1 MPDPILNE
9 KQLEEDI
16 ETYLTEHGG
25 YDHGDPKQFDRNLAL
40 DTKTLLTFIQ
50 TTQPKTW
57 EKYTTIYGDK
67 SETQFIRRV
76 TEEITRNGLL
86 KTLRTEIADR
96 GLRFKLIYWKPET
109 TINNE
114 TSILYDQNIL
124 HCTRQLRYSPSSE
137 NSIDIVLLINGI
149 PIISLELKN
158 QFTGQ
163 NVTNAISQ
171 YQFDRSGRD
180 PIFAFKNRVLV
191 HFAVDLYEVWMTT
204 RLAGTRTRFLP
215 FNQGSNGPGVTG
227 GKGNPASQNGD
238 YPSSYLWKEILI
250 KDTLI
255 ELLHKYLHIAKDE
268 KTGKETLI
276 FPRYHQLDVVTKL
289 LRDVR
294 QNGSGKNYLIQH
306 SAGSG
311 KSNSIAWLA
320 HRLMGLHDNTNTKI
334 FQSVIVVTDRK
345 ILDSQLQDTIYQFD
359 HVPGVVRKIDKNSS
373 QLKEAINAGIPIII
387 TTLQKFPIIYEE
399 IDSRNR
405 NFAVIVDEA
414 HSSQTG
420 ESAKKLKKALAATE
434 NLEEYARLE
443 NAEEEQRPDE
453 EDKLNTELLTHGQHK
468 NLSFFAFT
476 ATPKHT
482 TLQIFGQKQ
491 PDQSYLPFHI
501 YSMRQAIEE
510 GFILDV
516 LKNYTTYQM
525 YYKIIKNIPD
535 DPELETTAGQRA
547 VKKYES
553 LHPHNLAQKT
563 AIIVEH
569 FRNQTRHQIGGKAKA
584 MLVTSSRLHA
594 VRYLFEFRRY
604 IKDQKYDDIDVL
616 VAFSGEIPLDG
627 DTWTEEKINKTKDG
641 ETIKEKQLQKE
652 FHDNFNFLIV
662 AEKYQTGFDEPYL
675 HTMFVDK
682 KLSGIKAVQTLSRL
696 NRTME
701 GKEETFVLDFVNT
714 ADEIQK
720 SFQTYYETT
729 RLEEET
735 DPNVLYDLKSDLD
748 AYQIIQYQEV
758 EAFAAKYFSAQNR
771 PEKELLGKLSALLKP
786 ALDRYAAKPEEE
798 RDLFKSILVRYIRIY
813 GFITQIYRMYDKD
826 LEKFYLFVKYLS
838 KVLPKGKQIIV
849 EIDDKILMEY
859 YRLEK
864 TYSGSLVLEPGMEG
878 TLKPVTGFTGKQE
891 ELKDTL
897 TEIIRKINEKYGTEF
912 TNQDAVASQLR
923 DTMIDDPHLEFF
935 AQNNS
940 EDMFATKFDKD
951 FDEKLVNLYLLNDQF
966 MGLLMHDEEAK
977 KLLRDELRHEIYR
990 YFRKTEKA
998 GALLG

>member
-1 MPDPILNE
+1 MPDPILTE

-25 YDHGDPKQFDRNLAL
+25 YEHGDPKRFDRNLAL
-40 DTKTLLTFIQ
+40 DKQTLLTFIQ

-57 EKYTTIYGDK
+57 EKYTTIYGEK

-76 TEEITRNGLL
+76 TEEINRQGLL
-86 KTLRTEIADR
+86 KMLRSEIADR
-96 GLRFKLIYWKPET
+96 GLRFKLVYWKPET
-109 TINNE
+109 SINKE
-114 TSILYDQNIL
+114 TSALYQQNIL
-124 HCTRQLRYSPSSE
+124 HCTRQLHYSPSSE
-137 NSIDIVLLINGI
+137 NSVDIVLFINGI
-149 PIISLELKN
+149 PVISLELKN

-171 YQFDRSGRD
+171 YKFDRSGRE
-180 PIFAFKNRVLV
+180 PIFEFKNRILV

-227 GKGNPASQNGD
+227 GKGNPASPDGS
-238 YPSSYLWKEILI
+238 YPSSYLWKEILQ
-250 KDTLI
+250 KDTLL
-255 ELLHKYLHIAKDE
+255 ELLHKYLHIKKDD
-268 KTGKETLI
+268 KTGRETLI
-276 FPRYHQLDVVTKL
+276 FPRYHQLDVVTKI
-289 LRDVR
+289 LRNVKI
-294 QNGSGKNYLIQH
+294 NGSGKNYLIQH

-320 HRLMGLHDNTNTKI
+320 HRLMGLHDDTNTKI

-345 ILDSQLQDTIYQFD
+345 VLDSQLQDTIYQFD
-359 HVPGVVRKIDKNSS
+359 HVPGVVIKIDKNSS
-373 QLKEAINAGIPIII
+373 QLKDAINAGVPIII
-387 TTLQKFPIIYEE
+387 TTLQKFPVIYEE
-399 IDSRNR
+399 IESKNR

-420 ESAKKLKKALAATE
+420 ESAKKLKKALAETE
-434 NLEEYARLE
+434 NILEEYARVE
-443 NAEEEQRPDE
+443 NAEEDQRPDE
-453 EDKLNTELLTHGQHK
+453 EDKLNEELRTHGQHK

-482 TLQIFGQKQ
+482 TLQVFGEKQ
-491 PDQSYLPFHI
+491 PDGSYLPFHI

-516 LKNYTTYQM
+516 LKNYTTYRM
-525 YYKIIKNIPD
+525 YYKIIKSIPD
-535 DPELETTAGQRA
+535 DPELETTAGVRA

-563 AIIVEH
+563 AVIVEH
-569 FRNQTRHQIGGKAKA
+569 FRNQTKNQIGGKAKA

-616 VAFSGEIPLDG
+616 VAFSGEINDEG
-627 DTWTEEKINKTKDG
+627 ETWTEEKINKTQDG
-641 ETIKEKQLQKE
+641 ETIKEKQLPKE

-714 ADEIQK
+714 AEEIRD

-735 DPNVLYDLKSDLD
+735 DPNILYGLKSDLD
-748 AYQIIQYQEV
+748 AYQIYTSPEV
-758 EAFAAKYFSAQNR
+758 EAFAAKFFKASGNQ
-771 PEKELLGKLSALLKP
+771 EKELLGKLSGYLKP

-798 RDLFKSILVRYIRIY
+798 RDTFKSILARYIRTY
-813 GFITQIYRMYDKD
+813 GFITQIHRMYDKD
-826 LEKFYLFVKYLS
+826 LERFYLFAKFLN
-838 KVLPKGKQIIV
+838 KVLPKGKQIVI

-864 TYSGSLVLEPGMEG
+864 TYNGSLVLEPGVEI
-878 TLKPVTGFTGKQE
+878 TLKPTTGFTGKKE

-912 TNQDAVASQLR
+912 TNQDVVARQLR
-923 DTMIDDPHLEFF
+923 DMMIDDSHLEFF
-935 AQNNS
+935 AQHDS
-940 EDMFATKFDKD
+940 EDMFATKFNKD
-951 FDEKLVNLYLLNDQF
+951 FETKLVNLYLLNDQF
-966 MGLLMHDEEAK
+966 MGLIMHDEAAK
-977 KLLRDELRHEIYR
+977 KLLRDELRHEVYR
-990 YFRKTEKA
+990 YFRKA
-998 GALLG
+998 GEAGVM

>member
-25 YDHGDPKQFDRNLAL
+25 YKRGDPKQFDRNLAL

-57 EKYTTIYGDK
+57 EKYTTIYGEK
-67 SETQFIRRV
+67 SQTQFIRRV

-96 GLRFKLIYWKPET
+96 GLKFKLIYWKPET
-109 TINNE
+109 TINSE
-114 TSILYDQNIL
+114 TSLHYEQNIL
-124 HCTRQLRYSPSSE
+124 HCTRQLHYSPSSE
-137 NSIDIVLLINGI
+137 NSIDIVLFINGI

-180 PIFAFKNRVLV
+180 PVFAFKNRVLV

-204 RLAGTRTRFLP
+204 RLAGTRSRFLP

-345 ILDSQLQDTIYQFD
+345 VLDSQLQDTIYQFD

-387 TTLQKFPIIYEE
+387 TTLQKFPVIYEE

-434 NLEEYARLE
+434 DPEEYARLE
-443 NAEEEQRPDE
+443 NAEEEQRPDA

-482 TLQIFGQKQ
+482 TLQVFGEKQ

-641 ETIKEKQLQKE
+641 ETIKEKQLPKE

-735 DPNVLYDLKSDLD
+735 DPNVLYDLKSDLE

-798 RDLFKSILVRYIRIY
+798 RDLFKSILARYIRIY

-864 TYSGSLVLEPGMEG
+864 TYSGSLVLEPGIEG

-990 YFRKTEKA
+990 YFRKA
-998 GALLG
+998 GEAGVL

>member
-16 ETYLTEHGG
+16 QTYLTEHGG
-25 YDHGDPKQFDRNLAL
+25 YQRGDPGQFDRTLAL
-40 DTKTLLTFIQ
+40 DKQTLLTFIQ

-57 EKYTTIYGDK
+57 EKYTAIYGDK

-76 TEEITRNGLL
+76 TDEISRHGLL
-86 KTLRTEIADR
+86 KILRTEIADR

-109 TINNE
+109 AINSE
-114 TSILYDQNIL
+114 TSRLYQQNIL
-124 HCTRQLRYSPSSE
+124 HCTRQLHYSPSSE
-137 NSIDIVLLINGI
+137 NSIDIVLLVNGI
-149 PIISLELKN
+149 PVISLELKN

-171 YQFDRSGRD
+171 YKFDRSGRD
-180 PIFAFKNRVLV
+180 PIFQFKTRILV

-204 RLAGTRTRFLP
+204 CLEGTRTRFLP

-227 GKGNPASQNGD
+227 GKGNPASPDGS
-238 YPSSYLWKEILI
+238 YASSYLWKDILQ
-250 KDTLI
+250 KDTLL
-255 ELLHKYLHIAKDE
+255 ELLHKYLHIAKND

-276 FPRYHQLDVVTKL
+276 FPRYHQLDAVTKL
-289 LRDVR
+289 LEDVR

-320 HRLMGLHDNTNTKI
+320 HRLMGLHDQTDTKI
-334 FQSVIVVTDRK
+334 FHSVIVVTDRK
-345 ILDSQLQDTIYQFD
+345 VLDSQLQDTIYQFD
-359 HVPGVVRKIDKNSS
+359 HVPGVVKKIDKNSA
-373 QLKEAINAGIPIII
+373 QLKEALNAGIPIII
-387 TTLQKFPIIYEE
+387 TTLQKFPVIYDE
-399 IDSRNR
+399 IDSKNR

-420 ESAKKLKKALAATE
+420 ESAKKLKKALAAAE
-434 NLEEYARLE
+434 DLEEYAQLE
-443 NAEEEQRPDE
+443 NAEEDRREDP
-453 EDKLNTELLTHGQHK
+453 EDKLVAELSKHGHHK

-482 TLQIFGQKQ
+482 TLQVFGQKQ
-491 PDQSYLPFHI
+491 PDQSCLPFHI

-516 LKNYTTYQM
+516 LKNYTTYRM

-535 DPELETTAGQRA
+535 DPELETTAGIHA

-563 AIIVEH
+563 AIIIEH

-616 VAFSGEIPLDG
+616 VAFSGEIPLDEE
-627 DTWTEEKINKTKDG
+627 TWTEEKINKTKDG
-641 ETIKEKQLQKE
+641 QTIREKQLPKE

-662 AEKYQTGFDEPYL
+662 AEKYQTGFDEPCL
-675 HTMFVDK
+675 QTMFVDK

-701 GKEETFVLDFVNT
+701 GKEETFVLDFVN
-714 ADEIQK
+714 AAEDIQT

-748 AYQIIQYQEV
+748 AYQIYTDPEV
-758 EAFAAKYFSAQNR
+758 SAFADKYFAAADK
-771 PEKELLGKLSALLKP
+771 PEKELLGKLSALLRP
-786 ALDRYAAKPEEE
+786 AQERYAAKSEEE
-798 RDLFKSILVRYIRIY
+798 RDLFKSLLAKYIRIY
-813 GFITQIYRMYDKD
+813 SFITQICRMYDKD
-826 LEKFYLFVKYLS
+826 LEKFYRFAKYLG
-838 KVLPKGKQIIV
+838 KVLPKGKQIVV

-864 TYSGSLVLEPGMEG
+864 TYSGSLVLEPGTEV
-878 TLKPVTGFTGKQE
+878 TLKPVSGFTGKKE

-897 TEIIRKINEKYGTEF
+897 TEIIKKINEKYGTEF
-912 TNQDAVASQLR
+912 SNMDLVGNQLMGGFLKDSS
-923 DTMIDDPHLEFF
+923 LEYF

-940 EDMFATKFDKD
+940 EEMFATKFDKD
-951 FDEKLVNLYLLNDQF
+951 FETKLVNLYLENDQL
-966 MGLLMHDEEAK
+966 MGILMHDEGVK
-977 KLLRDELRHEIYR
+977 KVLRDNMRHMVYKM
-990 YFRKTEKA
+990 FRIPDKA
-998 GALLG
+998 DAL

>member
-25 YDHGDPKQFDRNLAL
+25 YEHGDPKRFDRNLAL
-40 DTKTLLTFIQ
+40 DKQTLLTFIQ

-57 EKYTTIYGDK
+57 EKYTTIYGEK

-76 TEEITRNGLL
+76 TDEISRHGLL
-86 KTLRTEIADR
+86 KILRTEIADR

-109 TINNE
+109 SINSE
-114 TSILYDQNIL
+114 TADLYQQNIL
-124 HCTRQLRYSPSSE
+124 HCTRQLHYSPSSE
-137 NSIDIVLLINGI
+137 NSVDIVLFINGI
-149 PIISLELKN
+149 PVISLELKN

-171 YQFDRSGRD
+171 YKFDRSGRE
-180 PIFAFKNRVLV
+180 PIFEFKNRILV

-204 RLAGTRTRFLP
+204 RLAGSRTRFLP

-227 GKGNPASQNGD
+227 GKGNPPSLDGS
-238 YPSSYLWKEILI
+238 YPSSYLWKDILQ
-250 KDTLI
+250 KDTLL
-255 ELLHKYLHIAKDE
+255 ELLHKYLHIAKDD
-268 KTGKETLI
+268 KTGRETLI

-289 LRDVR
+289 LKDVR

-320 HRLMGLHDNTNTKI
+320 HRLMGLHDDANAKI

-345 ILDSQLQDTIYQFD
+345 VLDSQLQDTIYQFD
-359 HVPGVVRKIDKNSS
+359 HVPGVVKKIDKNSS
-373 QLKEAINAGIPIII
+373 QLKDALNEGTPIII
-387 TTLQKFPIIYEE
+387 TTLQKFPVIYEE
-399 IDSRNR
+399 IESKNR

-420 ESAKKLKKALAATE
+420 ESAKKLKIALAATDD
-434 NLEEYARLE
+434 LEEYAEIE
-443 NAEEEQRPDE
+443 NAEEDQREDA
-453 EDKLNTELLTHGQHK
+453 EDKLNAELAKHGHHK

-535 DPELETTAGQRA
+535 DPELETTAGIHA

-563 AIIVEH
+563 AIIIEH

-616 VAFSGEIPLDG
+616 VAFSGKIDNEG
-627 DTWTEEKINKTKDG
+627 ESWTEEKINKTKNG
-641 ETIKEKQLQKE
+641 ETIKEKQLPKE

-675 HTMFVDK
+675 QTMFVDK

-701 GKEETFVLDFVNT
+701 GKDETFVLDFVNT
-714 ADEIQK
+714 AEEIQK

-735 DPNVLYDLKSDLD
+735 DPNVLYNLKSDLD
-748 AYQIIQYQEV
+748 AYQVYTYPEID
-758 EAFAAKYFSAQNR
+758 AFAAKYFASLDR

-786 ALDRYAAKPEEE
+786 AADRYAAKSEEE
-798 RDLFKSILVRYIRIY
+798 RDLFKSTLAKYIRIY
-813 GFITQIYRMYDKD
+813 SFITQIYRMYDKD
-826 LEKFYLFVKYLS
+826 LEKFYLFAKYLS

-849 EIDDKILMEY
+849 DIDDKILMEY

-864 TYSGSLVLEPGMEG
+864 TYSGSLVLEPGSEG
-878 TLKPVTGFTGKQE
+878 TLKPVSGFTGKKE
-891 ELKDTL
+891 EIKDTL
-897 TEIIRKINEKYGTEF
+897 TEIIKKINEKYGTEF
-912 TNQDAVASQLR
+912 TNQDAVKCQLEGR
-923 DTMIDDPHLEFF
+923 MIKKPHLEYF

-940 EDMFATKFDKD
+940 EEMFATKFDKD
-951 FDEKLVNLYLLNDQF
+951 FDEELVSLYLENDQF
-966 MGLLMHDEEAK
+966 MGILMHDEGIK
-977 KLLRDELRHEIYR
+977 KFLRDTMRHEIYR
-990 YFRKTEKA
+990 YFRKAEEA
-998 GALLG
+998 GVL